1 MPFRIFA
8 VGHGGARQYN
18 YINPVVP
25 DEADV
30 DKALAIKA
38 LAEGDYSSVKGAAS
52 AVKDANDAGP
62 EDVGKVALMYGKFVF
77 SELIQFGVQCLQMN
91 GGRENGK
98 IMLSARHTNLL
109 WPDTARF
116 IEQNLSADDAPYQF
130 MKKIKGALSD
140 TNMYTNGALR
150 KISDVLSLYN
160 STLSGVDG
168 ATPWLSF
175 QLHR

>member
-8 VGHGGARQYN
+8 VGHGGPRQYN
-18 YINPVVP
+18 YINPSVA
-25 DEADV
+25 DEADI

-38 LAEGDYSSVKGAAS
+38 LAEGDYSSPLGAAQAVNDANSAGAEDIGKGAI
-52 AVKDANDAGP
+52 
-62 EDVGKVALMYGKFVF
+62 MYGKFVF
-77 SELIQFGVQCLQMN
+77 SELIQTGVQYLQMS
-91 GGRENGK
+91 GGAANGK
-98 IMLSARHTNLL
+98 IMLSARETNML

-116 IEQNLSADDAPYQF
+116 VEQSLDADDAGYQF

-150 KISDVLSLYN
+150 KISDVLSFYGA
-160 STLSGVDG
+160 SIQGTPG